1 MTLFRL
7 FIICI
12 LLSFGKL
19 YAQDSLRTVI
29 AKQGDGIYSILRNN
43 GLDPTKYYHKFI
55 EINKENLKGGTN
67 LLKGKGYLIPVA
79 SIATVKVKK
88 EDPKDVGSQ
97 DIRVNEVK
105 LKEEEPIRVN
115 PIEEKIKE
123 VEEIEAKNKAIEQ
136 NEVEPTI
143 VEEKEEKAEAVEQN
157 EVNPVQESKVDAKE
171 LKSVKTVENSLFGDE
186 YKKVEIKS
194 DKLKGAVYY
203 LISGHGGPD
212 PGAIGRYDGAKI
224 AEDEYAYDITLRL
237 ARELISHEALV
248 YIIVLDHNDGIRDD
262 KVLKMDKDE
271 VNYPDKTIPVSQV
284 ARLNQR
290 VEIVNELYIKH
301 KGKYQRLIVTHI
313 DSRTK
318 GQNIDV
324 FFYHHGESKNGKRF
338 AKSIH
343 ETFKKK
349 YEEYQPNRKYNGTFS
364 GRKLYLVNNTL
375 PAMAYIEI
383 GNIQNK
389 KDQKRILEP
398 ENRQALAKWI
408 SEGALLD
415 MEKENK

>member
-1 MTLFRL
+1 MTLFRF
-7 FIICI
+7 FIICF
-12 LLSFGKL
+12 LLSFGDL
-19 YAQDSLRTVI
+19 FAQDSLRTVI

-43 GLDPTKYYHKFI
+43 GLNPTKYYHKFI

-67 LLKGKGYLIPVA
+67 LLKGMSYLIPVA
-79 SIATVKVKK
+79 SIDSVKVKK
-88 EDPKDVGSQ
+88 EKSKEVSHQ
-97 DIRVNEVK
+97 NITVNKVK
-105 LKEEEPIRVN
+105 SKEEEPITVD
-115 PIEEKIKE
+115 PTEEKPKL
-123 VEEIEAKNKAIEQ
+123 
-136 NEVEPTI
+136 
-143 VEEKEEKAEAVEQN
+143 VEQN
-157 EVNPVQESKVDAKE
+157 EVKPIQEPSVDSKE
-171 LKSVKTVENSLFGDE
+171 LKLMKTVENSLFGDE
-186 YKKVEIKS
+186 YKTVEIKS

-212 PGAIGRYDGAKI
+212 PGAIGRYNGEKI

-248 YIIVLDHNDGIRDD
+248 YMIVLDFNDGIRND

-271 VNYPDKTIPVSQV
+271 VNYPNTTIPVSQV

-290 VEIVNELYIKH
+290 VEIVNKLYKKNI
-301 KGKYQRLIVTHI
+301 GKYQRLIVIHI

-324 FFYHHGESKNGKRF
+324 FFYHHDKSKNGKRF
-338 AKSIH
+338 AESIH
-343 ETFKKK
+343 DTFKKK
-349 YEEYQPNRKYNGTFS
+349 YKEFQPNRKYNGTLS
-364 GRKLYLVNNTL
+364 GRKLYLVKNTL

-389 KDQKRILEP
+389 KDQKRILDP
-398 ENRQALAKWI
+398 DNRQALAKWI

-415 MEKENK
+415 MEKESM